1 MFSTVSTSEIKH
13 QISIASSLPTMCP
26 VFLENGQCFV
36 NPPSGI
42 YRENFQY
49 SLGSL
54 SVLQVTINE
63 VLSYECPSIWM

>member
-1 MFSTVSTSEIKH
+1 M
-13 QISIASSLPTMCP
+13 
-26 VFLENGQCFV
+26 FV

-49 SLGSL
+49 GLGSL

-63 VLSYECPSIWM
+63 VMSYECPSIWMWIWDRPVRPPLFNNSLNSVWAFKPLTEFLTE